1 MQTISAYCIQFPLLY
16 FLYLY
21 LTNNLVVYPESSI
34 LPTTYIFIPI
44 LVIVVRQV
52 VIAVKYSFIPRRR
65 MREERTTT
73 RRDDEMQ
80 DDLLGS
86 WLTGPRAESLAFQLD
101 LALWRADLT
110 GNASEEYIT
119 FVTPIPSE
127 IIDEINLPEITAP
140 KEEKKKKAQD
150 KSSEEEGKKIKMNE
164 VKKSDNTSDRGEN
177 DVDQRENIPSS
188 PVTTAIDIDK
198 NNNVV
203 EINIIKK
210 SNTISTNKIPLR
222 MLIKYAAFK
231 GTQDAMAPF
240 DVVIAGVL
248 LFTSVPLIYLGWN
261 RMALFGTPGNSFEQ
275 YVCAVGWIHCFMTLA
290 SNLLLFPSAPDVIFK
305 RSRFRLHRFFEL
317 LIPSTIVDVSSLL
330 NIYICKTRISFTS
343 KTCFNNTNHTC
354 IFYNKF
360 LHIYSITTGT
370 GI

>member
-150 KSSEEEGKKIKMNE
+150 KSCEEERKKIKMNE

-210 SNTISTNKIPLR
+210 SNTSSTNKIHC
-222 MLIKYAAFK
+222 
-231 GTQDAMAPF
+231 
-240 DVVIAGVL
+240 
-248 LFTSVPLIYLGWN
+248 
-261 RMALFGTPGNSFEQ
+261 
-275 YVCAVGWIHCFMTLA
+275 VC
-290 SNLLLFPSAPDVIFK
+290 
-305 RSRFRLHRFFEL
+305 
-317 LIPSTIVDVSSLL
+317 
-330 NIYICKTRISFTS
+330 
-343 KTCFNNTNHTC
+343 
-354 IFYNKF
+354 
-360 LHIYSITTGT
+360 
-370 GI
+370 